1 MPCCSAAGL
10 HSTRIIPAWFNA
22 PLEFL
27 TGFTAPVIS
36 VDATPRL
43 HQLPPVENPDQELE
57 SWHQVFAGLSDK
69 DIQEIESIALDRSHF
84 MAQET

>member
-1 MPCCSAAGL
+1 MN
-10 HSTRIIPAWFNA
+10 RILEAIYEDGVLK
-22 PLEFL
+22 PLKSLKLPEHQKV
-27 TGFTAPVIS
+27 TITI
-36 VDATPRL
+36 
-43 HQLPPVENPDQELE
+43 QLPPVENPDQELE

>member
-1 MPCCSAAGL
+1 MNRTLEAIYENGVL
-10 HSTRIIPAWFNA
+10 K
-22 PLEFL
+22 PLKSLKLPEHQKV
-27 TGFTAPVIS
+27 TITI
-36 VDATPRL
+36 
-43 HQLPPVENPDQELE
+43 QLPPVENPDQGLE

>member
-1 MPCCSAAGL
+1 
-10 HSTRIIPAWFNA
+10 
-22 PLEFL
+22 
-27 TGFTAPVIS
+27 
-36 VDATPRL
+36 
-43 HQLPPVENPDQELE
+43 VENPDQELE

>member
-1 MPCCSAAGL
+1 MNQVLEAIYENGVL
-10 HSTRIIPAWFNA
+10 K
-22 PLEFL
+22 PLKSLKLPEHQKV
-27 TGFTAPVIS
+27 TITI
-36 VDATPRL
+36 
-43 HQLPPVENPDQELE
+43 QLPLVENPDQELE

>member
-1 MPCCSAAGL
+1 MN
-10 HSTRIIPAWFNA
+10 RILEAIYENGVLK
-22 PLEFL
+22 PLKSLKLPEHQKV
-27 TGFTAPVIS
+27 TITI
-36 VDATPRL
+36 
-43 HQLPPVENPDQELE
+43 QLPSVENPDQELE